1 MSNQAFSDG
10 RRRHGGAS
18 GFGSTGRRT
27 ALGYWLPL
35 ALTVGVATVSLAAWV
50 WSERRDGDDE
60 AEDEDDYYE
69 GREPHQRRN
78 GSAPVGPEPGANY
91 GQAEGGYVRAT
102 GVHDGSQPEDASVI
116 SRVQGALR
124 RTPSPQQLFDGAS
137 RKVAAGV
144 AAAGAVVGGAL
155 TAIREEGANDFEDHS
170 RWTEEANS
178 RGVLATAGPPAM
190 TGAFPPPVVAP
201 AAHAPPTKYRKTVA
215 IVVSSVGDADDQEH
229 PEGQIS
235 EHSILSHLPEFVE
248 PGTARVFVL
257 IYAPGLQPHS
267 ANSPSSSR
275 PTPSL
280 SSSYAN
286 ITPEEATA
294 ETSQDVSDL
303 DVLEPRPTGD
313 DFGSASPL
321 FKALYNQAQALVD
334 KETMILPFSTPSGH
348 VHMLRHLS
356 PDIVYIQES
365 MTGNG
370 GEAVNHIT
378 GWVRQVV
385 VVVGAEG
392 GRGGL
397 VDSDDESALGTDK
410 GEKWWQKEGVT
421 GLGKRIDVVDGLRTG
436 EDWRR
441 RVSGHD

>member
-1 MSNQAFSDG
+1 MSNQPFSDG
-10 RRRHGGAS
+10 RRRHGGPS
-18 GFGSTGRRT
+18 GFSAAGRRT

-50 WSERRDGDDE
+50 WSERRDD
-60 AEDEDDYYE
+60 EDEGEGDYYGDRE
-69 GREPHQRRN
+69 HHGRRDGN
-78 GSAPVGPEPGANY
+78 APAGLEPGTEH
-91 GQAEGGYVRAT
+91 GQPEGGYARAT
-102 GVHDGSQPEDASVI
+102 GVHDGTHLADASVM

-124 RTPSPQQLFDGAS
+124 RTPSPQQIFDGAS

-178 RGVLATAGPPAM
+178 RGVLATAGPPVMA
-190 TGAFPPPVVAP
+190 GAFPPPTVAP
-201 AAHAPPTKYRKTVA
+201 TAQAPPTKFRKTVA
-215 IVVSSVGDADDQEH
+215 IVVSSVTDAEDPED

-235 EHSILSHLPEFVE
+235 EHSILSHLPEHVDHD
-248 PGTARVFVL
+248 TARVFVL
-257 IYAPGLQPHS
+257 IYAPGLQPRS

-275 PTPSL
+275 PTLSL

-294 ETSQDVSDL
+294 ETSQDASGL
-303 DVLEPRPTGD
+303 DVIEPRPAGD
-313 DFGSASPL
+313 NFGSASPL

-334 KETMILPFSTPSGH
+334 KETMILPFNTPTGH

-365 MTGNG
+365 MTGND

-385 VVVGAEG
+385 IVVGAEG

-397 VDSDDESALGTDK
+397 VDSDDESALGADK

>member
-1 MSNQAFSDG
+1 MSNQPFDG
-10 RRRHGGAS
+10 RRRHGGPS
-18 GFGSTGRRT
+18 GFSSTGRRT

-35 ALTVGVATVSLAAWV
+35 ALTVGVATVSLVAWV
-50 WSERRDGDDE
+50 WSERRDG
-60 AEDEDDYYE
+60 EDDDGYYGDNE
-69 GREPHQRRN
+69 HDERRDGNAPGRH
-78 GSAPVGPEPGANY
+78 EPGAECDQPQGEY
-91 GQAEGGYVRAT
+91 ARAT
-102 GVHDGSQPEDASVI
+102 GVHDGAHPEDASVI

-137 RKVAAGV
+137 RRVAAGV

-178 RGVLATAGPPAM
+178 RGVLATAGPPTTAD
-190 TGAFPPPVVAP
+190 TFPPPMVAP
-201 AAHAPPTKYRKTVA
+201 AKNAPPTKSRRTVA
-215 IVVSSVGDADDQEH
+215 IVVSSVSDVEH
-229 PEGQIS
+229 QNDPEGQTP
-235 EHSILSHLPEFVE
+235 EHSILSHLPEYVD
-248 PGTARVFVL
+248 PNTTRVFVL
-257 IYAPGLQPHS
+257 IYAPGLQPRS
-267 ANSPSSSR
+267 ANSPTSSR

-286 ITPEEATA
+286 ITPEEANI
-294 ETSQDVSDL
+294 ETPQDSSGL
-303 DVLEPRPTGD
+303 DIVEPRPAGD

-321 FKALYNQAQALVD
+321 FKSLYNQAQALVD
-334 KETMILPFSTPSGH
+334 KETMILPFSTSNGH

-365 MTGNG
+365 MTGND
-370 GEAVNHIT
+370 GEPVNQIT

-397 VDSDDESALGTDK
+397 VDSDDESAMGTDK
-410 GEKWWQKEGVT
+410 GEKWWQKEGIT